1 MRDRKSALASLTGSN
16 FRLLIPTIAG
26 FLHFDQYLSLII
38 VASNQEGNKYLE
50 NLIRACHIGNE
61 IIMIALYVMS

>member
-26 FLHFDQYLSLII
+26 FLHFDQYLSLVI
-38 VASNQEGNKYLE
+38 VENKYLE

-61 IIMIALYVMS
+61 DRKPAEQE

>member
-26 FLHFDQYLSLII
+26 FLHFDQYLSL
-38 VASNQEGNKYLE
+38 ASNQEGNKYLE
-50 NLIRACHIGNE
+50 NLVRARHIGNE
-61 IIMIALYVMS
+61 DRKPAEQD